1 MSQCLE
7 ETYNIFFFFKKIRET
22 KKTAAIYYT
31 ENYKF
36 QFQLQLLKEQ
46 GNKARK
52 KKQSH
57 TIFFFEVFLYA
68 YVYICQETAMT
79 STQQPNSVADPLVDE
94 YICEVCGKKF
104 KREQTRDLHMRG
116 HNLPF
121 TVPRRRN

>member
-1 MSQCLE
+1 MSSSHNNSTSSSSTPSSLPAG
-7 ETYNIFFFFKKIRET
+7 
-22 KKTAAIYYT
+22 AAT
-31 ENYKF
+31 GANNRSR
-36 QFQLQLLKEQ
+36 KEP
-46 GNKARK
+46 A
-52 KKQSH
+52 
-57 TIFFFEVFLYA
+57 
-68 YVYICQETAMT
+68 TAMT